1 MTNHGRPREYVPR
14 VAKRPTMAY
23 DAPAAYAKLIGP
35 RYTPIAQ
42 ALVDSA
48 GLRPEDDALELGA
61 GTGVVTKLAA
71 PHVRSLL
78 ATDVV
83 PGMLH
88 VARSATRRHPHVRF
102 ALVDY
107 HEPLP
112 FLDASFDVVLSG
124 LTYVQDASKPVKELA
139 RVLEPGGRL
148 ALTMWGSRYHELT
161 LLSDALESIGRPRI
175 PSPSAARAMHR
186 LRHAGFRRVERLDFE
201 LTNRFASVEEYIDY
215 RRGFGKPAGVTRA
228 FYERYIQAT
237 YRRAARD
244 ADSDGRFTLG
254 WSLSVISARR

>member
-1 MTNHGRPREYVPR
+1 
-14 VAKRPTMAY
+14 MAY

-42 ALVDSA
+42 ALVDTA
-48 GLRPEDDALELGA
+48 ALRPEDDVLELGA
-61 GTGVVTKLAA
+61 GTGVVTRLAA

-83 PGMLH
+83 PGMLDL
-88 VARSATRRHPHVRF
+88 ARRGTRRHPYVRF

-107 HEPLP
+107 QEPLP

-124 LTYVQDASKPVKELA
+124 LTYVQDAGKAVKELA
-139 RVLEPGGRL
+139 RVLKPGGRL

-175 PSPSAARAMHR
+175 PAPSAARAMHR
-186 LRHAGFRRVERLDFE
+186 LRRAGFQRVHRRDFE
-201 LTNRFASVEEYIDY
+201 LANHFASVDEYIDY

-228 FYERYIQAT
+228 FYERYIRAT
-237 YRRAARD
+237 HHRASRD
-244 ADSDGRFTLG
+244 ADPDGRFTLG
-254 WSLSVISARR
+254 WALSVISARR